1 MLENMIL
8 DEYLELVVNVE
19 ENFEFRAK
27 TKETSFLEVT
37 DRQFPDARNI
47 NRQTSQGNSL
57 CNQNT
62 ISFNFIGR
70 DKACCFGEKCD

>member
-8 DEYLELVVNVE
+8 NEYLELVVTVE
-19 ENFEFRAK
+19 EKFEFRAK
-27 TKETSFLEVT
+27 TKETSFFEVS

-47 NRQTSQGNSL
+47 DRQTSHGNSL

-62 ISFNFIGR
+62 FSFNFIGR
-70 DKACCFGEKCD
+70 DEACSFGEK